1 MWIHYK
7 EIIEKDE
14 EISRLKDH
22 VEKLLAQVKKTKIT
36 KKELKKHLSEQEE
49 ETLRLKN
56 LNKNLLEQ
64 IRDLK
69 DEKLKIQNT
78 KNKVD
83 ESKTKELL
91 RLRNHSQSLLNQT
104 KKLKEDKKALKDK
117 LEQVTQEEVSK
128 SPVTTVQ
135 VENKG
140 TNIDPVNMTTQEDK
154 SVEETT
160 NVDVAAQ
167 TMDIPSE
174 CSITNSTTSSPEENL
189 KTLYRHPNHENR
201 QINHAVYQDHS
212 NRRQQINVS
221 ENNDVTSI
229 SSYADKSLQNFSD

>member
-1 MWIHYK
+1 MESLRNEQKQFQRDIKQEITILKQQYTGLVDMDYK
-7 EIIEKDE
+7 EIMEKEE

-22 VEKLLAQVKKTKIT
+22 VEKLLAQVKKTKVS
-36 KKELKKHLSEQEE
+36 KKELKQHLSKQEE
-49 ETLRLKN
+49 ENLRLKN

-69 DEKLKIQNT
+69 DEKFKIQNT
-78 KNKVD
+78 ENKVD

-91 RLRNHSQSLLNQT
+91 RLGNHNQSLLNQT

-117 LEQVTQEEVSK
+117 LEQVTREEVSK

-140 TNIDPVNMTTQEDK
+140 TNTDPVNMTTQEDK

-160 NVDVAAQ
+160 HVDVA
-167 TMDIPSE
+167 
-174 CSITNSTTSSPEENL
+174 
-189 KTLYRHPNHENR
+189 
-201 QINHAVYQDHS
+201 V
-212 NRRQQINVS
+212 
-221 ENNDVTSI
+221 
-229 SSYADKSLQNFSD
+229 